1 MVPRVRVTL
10 VVVGVAV
17 AMVAFACLA
26 APGAARTGV
35 VTCGKTK
42 AGYLVYANGVT
53 CPTAKKLVTKI
64 GKLRYRKP
72 KVTITGVRGYLCV
85 VTYNKRT
92 RKMKAGSCLRRNT
105 AGTGFGWT
113 KGGAQVPLP
122 PGAQAP
128 AGATS

>member
-1 MVPRVRVTL
+1 MRTTTALAVS
-10 VVVGVAV
+10 AV
-17 AMVAFACLA
+17 ALA
-26 APGAARTGV
+26 AAAAAWHVAPSGAASGV

-64 GKLRYRKP
+64 GRLRYRKP
-72 KVTITGVRGYLCV
+72 KVTIAGVRGYLCV
-85 VTYNKRT
+85 ATYNKRT
-92 RKMKAGSCLRRNT
+92 KKMKAGSCLRRNT

>member
-1 MVPRVRVTL
+1 MRTTTAL
-10 VVVGVAV
+10 AV
-17 AMVAFACLA
+17 SAVAFAAAAAAWDVAPGGA
-26 APGAARTGV
+26 APGV

-64 GKLRYRKP
+64 GRLRYRKP

-85 VTYNKRT
+85 ATYNKRT
-92 RKMKAGSCLRRNT
+92 KKMKAGSCLRRNT

-122 PGAQAP
+122 PGVQAP